1 MKRKD
6 KLTCAYLRL
15 CELNNM
21 LRCNDKL
28 EYKKE
33 LQLISIVLSE
43 ILDLLS

>member
-1 MKRKD
+1 MKKKS

-21 LRCNDKL
+21 LRCNTNLDN
-28 EYKKE
+28 KKE